1 VTVHTKGQDKTGP
14 ARHTGDMS
22 HDHSHSHGHGHSH
35 EAPSEFGRAFVI
47 GIALNVGLVAAQI
60 GFGIAAHSVA
70 LLADA
75 VHNFGDVLGLVF
87 AWGAVLLG
95 RLSPTRQRT
104 YGWGRSTIMAAL
116 VNAIIL
122 LVGTGAIA
130 VEAVQ
135 RLFHPEPVAGGI
147 VMVVAAA
154 GILLN
159 GGTALMFMRGRH
171 GDLNVRGAFLHMAAD
186 AGVSFGVVVAAG
198 LIQLTGA
205 LWLDPVASLLI
216 GAVIVAGTW
225 GLLRDATSLAM
236 DAVPPGVDAAAIERS
251 LAALPGVLEV
261 HDLHIW
267 ALSTSRTALTAHLV
281 TAGPGDTLAPT
292 ACAMMHD
299 QFEITHCTFQVET
312 ADMAAHCALRPEHV
326 V

>member
-1 VTVHTKGQDKTGP
+1 M
-14 ARHTGDMS
+14 A
-22 HDHSHSHGHGHSH
+22 HDHSHSHGHSH
-35 EAPSEFGRAFVI
+35 AAPATFGRAFVI
-47 GIALNVGLVAAQI
+47 GITLNVALVAAQI
-60 GFGIAAHSVA
+60 GYGIAAHSVA
-70 LLADA
+70 LLSDA

-104 YGWGRSTIMAAL
+104 YGWGRSSIMAAL
-116 VNAIIL
+116 INAVIL
-122 LVGTGAIA
+122 LVGTGALA
-130 VEAVQ
+130 VEAVR
-135 RLFHPEPVAGGI
+135 RLFDPGPVAGMT

-154 GILLN
+154 GIVLN
-159 GGTALMFMRGRH
+159 GATALMFMRGRKD
-171 GDLNVRGAFLHMAAD
+171 DLNVHGAFIHMAAD
-186 AGVSFGVVVAAG
+186 AGVSLGVVVAAV

-205 LWLDPVASLLI
+205 LWLDPAASLAI
-216 GAVIVAGTW
+216 GVVIVIGTW

-251 LAALPGVLEV
+251 LAALPGVTEV

-281 TAGPGDTLAPT
+281 TTATDHTLAPQ
-292 ACAMMHD
+292 ACTMMHD

-312 ADMAAHCALRPEHV
+312 AEIAAQCALRPEHV